1 MNTIAHFT
9 ETVQRIV
16 GEEAEQLA
24 REVGFI
30 QRERVLSGAV
40 FVQTLIWGWL
50 QEPEITLDGLTQV
63 LQRRETSITA
73 AGLSQRFTPE
83 AADLLQRVLERLS
96 AEQMEV
102 EPVEIA
108 LLKPF
113 SAVIVEDSTSIVLPP
128 ELAEVWRGCGGSVG
142 MSEAAIKLFVRWDVL
157 TGELQGPGLEQG
169 RRNDKRGP
177 LAVEDLPEG
186 SLYVAD
192 LGFFGVQR
200 LTQVAGRTAG
210 RRGQRKRFFVSRYQ
224 SKTALLTRRGHRI
237 DLRGVLPQQEGSA
250 WSSEPCW
257 ERWDGC
263 RCV

>member
-30 QRERVLSGAV
+30 QRERVLSGAD

-73 AGLSQRFTPE
+73 AGLSRAHAE

-113 SAVIVEDSTSIVLPP
+113 SAVIVEDSTSIVL
-128 ELAEVWRGCGGSVG
+128 
-142 MSEAAIKLFVRWDVL
+142 
-157 TGELQGPGLEQG
+157 
-169 RRNDKRGP
+169 
-177 LAVEDLPEG
+177 
-186 SLYVAD
+186 
-192 LGFFGVQR
+192 
-200 LTQVAGRTAG
+200 
-210 RRGQRKRFFVSRYQ
+210 
-224 SKTALLTRRGHRI
+224 H
-237 DLRGVLPQQEGSA
+237 
-250 WSSEPCW
+250 
-257 ERWDGC
+257 
-263 RCV
+263 